1 MFDLHHYRMLT
12 TQSGQD
18 EKIVSL
24 INSQDDIGVYLR
36 AHLLIEQTLEAWLI
50 CSTNNRDFLA
60 GFGENLSLDFAAKA
74 QLAMNFGM
82 SRELVKFVKKF
93 NNFRN
98 RRSHQI
104 DSSEITISEIDTLVG
119 LMQQNYPSE
128 LVPIRDF
135 RLGVYVGEPK
145 VVRFNESETSLRDKL
160 IMLYAMFSMRSHF
173 EAEQLSSRR

>member
-1 MFDLHHYRMLT
+1 MFDLPHYRTLT
-12 TQSGQD
+12 TQSGQN

-24 INSQDDIGVYLR
+24 IKSQDDIGVYLR

-50 CSTNNRDFLA
+50 CSTNNRNFFS

-98 RRSHQI
+98 KRSHQI
-104 DSSEITISEIDTLVG
+104 DNSEITISEIDSLVG
-119 LMQQNYPSE
+119 IMQQNYPSE

-135 RLGVYVGEPK
+135 RLGVYDGETR
-145 VVRFNESETSLRDKL
+145 VVRFNESETLLRDKL

-173 EAEQLSSRR
+173 EAEQLSSRP